1 MVDETD
7 LISHNGVSW
16 KLIQAFAV
24 IAENDVGAE
33 DRLRADVYRLLAV
46 LLRAAPD
53 QANLEML
60 ASMRGDSTALG
71 KAVGQLAEL
80 ASKSSPDSI
89 DMEYHALFIG
99 VEEGE
104 VSPYGSS
111 YMDDF
116 LHESP
121 LERLRSDMSR
131 AGIGMRDDVD
141 EPEDHIAALC
151 EMMAGMILG
160 DFTRPTSLEEQKAFF
175 KAHISAWAG
184 SFFNDL
190 QMARSSVFYI
200 GVGAIGAAFM
210 AIEEAAF
217 EMV

>member
-1 MVDETD
+1 MV
-7 LISHNGVSW
+7 
-16 KLIQAFAV
+16 
-24 IAENDVGAE
+24 AENDVGPE

-53 QANLEML
+53 QANLNML
-60 ASMRGDSTALG
+60 ATMRGDETVLG
-71 KAVGQLAEL
+71 MAVGQLAML
-80 ASKSSPDSI
+80 ASKSSPDNI

-99 VEEGE
+99 VEEEE

-111 YMDDF
+111 YMENF

-131 AGIGMRDDVD
+131 AGIGMRDDIE

-160 DFTRPTSLEEQKAFF
+160 DFSGPASLEEQRAFF
-175 KAHISAWAG
+175 KSHISAWAID
-184 SFFNDL
+184 FFNDL
-190 QMARSSVFYI
+190 QMARSSVFYT

-210 AIEEAAF
+210 TIEEAAF

>member
-1 MVDETD
+1 MV
-7 LISHNGVSW
+7 
-16 KLIQAFAV
+16 
-24 IAENDVGAE
+24 AENEVGPE
-33 DRLRADVYRLLAV
+33 DRLRADVYRLLAA

-53 QANLEML
+53 QANLDML
-60 ASMRGDSTALG
+60 ATMRGDETPLG
-71 KAVGQLAEL
+71 KAVGQLALL

-89 DMEYHALFIG
+89 DVEYHALFIG

-111 YMDDF
+111 YMENF

-131 AGIGMRDDVD
+131 VGIGMREDID
-141 EPEDHIAALC
+141 EHEDHIAALC

-160 DFTRPTSLEEQKAFF
+160 DFSRPASLEEQRSFF
-175 KAHISAWAG
+175 KIHISAWAT
-184 SFFNDL
+184 SFFDDL
-190 QMARSSVFYI
+190 QMARSSVFYT
-200 GVGAIGAAFM
+200 GVGGIGAAFM

>member
-1 MVDETD
+1 MIDKFE
-7 LISHNGVSW
+7 
-16 KLIQAFAV
+16 
-24 IAENDVGAE
+24 VGPE
-33 DRLRADVYRLLAV
+33 DRLRADVYRLLAT

-53 QANLEML
+53 QPNLDML
-60 ASMRGDSTALG
+60 ATMRGDETPLG
-71 KAVGQLAEL
+71 QAVGRLSLL
-80 ASKSSPDSI
+80 ASKSSPDSVDI
-89 DMEYHALFIG
+89 EYHKLFIG

-104 VSPYGSS
+104 VHPYGSR

-131 AGIGMRDDVD
+131 AGIGMREEVS

-160 DFTRPTSLEEQKAFF
+160 DFSTPVPLEEQRSFF
-175 KAHISAWAG
+175 KAHISAWAVT
-184 SFFNDL
+184 FFKDL
-190 QMARSSVFYI
+190 QIARSSIFYTGVGGI
-200 GVGAIGAAFM
+200 GVAFIH
-210 AIEEAAF
+210 IEEAAF